1 MNFEEGK
8 NFKFIN
14 EFGIWHDIYLPTL
27 GKEYP
32 MRIYDKFDLLVDGEI
47 TESPEDFWAVILDL
61 DGETFAIPISGLI
74 LAEKLMNG
82 WVPLK
87 KDSMKK
93 ATSKI
98 EITPKQQSNSEN
110 LLMFFDSLT
119 RRESRKLLKKLESM
133 AKSDSRGR
141 DIYRKSKNRKTP
153 I

>member
-1 MNFEEGK
+1 
-8 NFKFIN
+8 
-14 EFGIWHDIYLPTL
+14 
-27 GKEYP
+27 
-32 MRIYDKFDLLVDGEI
+32 
-47 TESPEDFWAVILDL
+47 
-61 DGETFAIPISGLI
+61 
-74 LAEKLMNG
+74 
-82 WVPLK
+82 
-87 KDSMKK
+87 MKK

-153 I
+153 K